1 MARCTQVTVMRFGK
15 CRTITFGQRSPR
27 NWRSAAVSWPKLRS
41 QWRVCRKYV
50 QSHIYIYI
58 HVCVFVIERLPLF
71 SKVQSLSSD
80 SPKVLVVLDIR
91 WVVLCV
97 MFSPAASIVVA
108 RMIQCFGSCTPNIR
122 SGSPGL
128 KC

>member
-1 MARCTQVTVMRFGK
+1 MYM
-15 CRTITFGQRSPR
+15 
-27 NWRSAAVSWPKLRS
+27 
-41 QWRVCRKYV
+41 YM
-50 QSHIYIYI
+50 
-58 HVCVFVIERLPLF
+58 HVCVFVIVGLPLF
-71 SKVQSLSSD
+71 SKVQSLSFV
-80 SPKVLVVLDIR
+80 SPKVLVVLGIR